1 MKYFVLI
8 LLLSACSAVT
18 EKVENPLEGLDLS
31 SLPEG
36 SSVSV
41 SITNFIINL
50 FPLSNTIGTGV

>member
-18 EKVENPLEGLDLS
+18 EEVENPLEGLDLS